1 MDELTAAGIT
11 DPDLRASYEECKR
24 LNALHGKTYYL
35 ATLLLPKA
43 KRPFV
48 HALYGFARY
57 ADEIVD
63 DLASE
68 LSVEEKA
75 EVLSKWGNGVLAD
88 LKKGISQDHVG
99 RALIDTVK
107 RFDIP
112 HEHFE
117 AFLHSMTMDL
127 TVQEYESY
135 EDLLEYVYGSAAV
148 IGLEMVPILGP
159 LHNDAF
165 EAAKKLGIAF
175 QLANFI
181 RDVDEDLD
189 RGRVYLPLKE
199 LGQFGVTR
207 EMLEERVLDLPMR
220 EADVAIRMKE
230 PSQADLIRKRLMGVR
245 MRLYASPDYLAKHG
259 TPERI
264 EDVAQHRLIC
274 QNPTAHQVGAG
285 AMLVAHLMSYEPRS
299 TLKVNNYFGVLQGV
313 LSNLGVGVL
322 PDYLTQDFPNLSR
335 VMPEVESAEVPVF
348 LAYPEELRHSKRVS
362 AFRDFVQEE
371 IISYRK
377 QLKDQAVS

>member
-24 LNALHGKTYYL
+24 LNALHGKTYFL

-68 LSVEEKA
+68 LSIEEKSEA
-75 EVLSKWGNGVLAD
+75 LSKWGNGVLAD
-88 LKKGISQDHVG
+88 LKKGTSDDHVG

-127 TVQEYESY
+127 TVQEYETY

-159 LHNDAF
+159 LHIDAY

-189 RGRVYLPLKE
+189 RGRVYLPIKE
-199 LGQFGVTR
+199 LAQFGVTR
-207 EMLEERVLDLPMR
+207 EMLEERVL
-220 EADVAIRMKE
+220 
-230 PSQADLIRKRLMGVR
+230 
-245 MRLYASPDYLAKHG
+245 
-259 TPERI
+259 TPEIIEALKFQIARVRQLQAEAAPGIAMLEATSRPCIEAASTLYCGIVDEVEKIGYDIFNQRAKTSTARRI
-264 EDVAQHRLIC
+264 RV
-274 QNPTAHQVGAG
+274 AG
-285 AMLVAHLMSYEPRS
+285 APFIKRQLI
-299 TLKVNNYFGVLQGV
+299 
-313 LSNLGVGVL
+313 
-322 PDYLTQDFPNLSR
+322 SR
-335 VMPEVESAEVPVF
+335 
-348 LAYPEELRHSKRVS
+348 
-362 AFRDFVQEE
+362 
-371 IISYRK
+371 
-377 QLKDQAVS
+377 

>member
-1 MDELTAAGIT
+1 VDELTAAGIT
-11 DPDLRASYEECKR
+11 DSDLRASYEECKR
-24 LNALHGKTYYL
+24 LNALHGKTYFL

-68 LSVEEKA
+68 LSIEEKA
-75 EVLSKWGNGVLAD
+75 EALSNWGNGVLAD
-88 LKKGISQDHVG
+88 LKKGTSDDHVG

-127 TVQEYESY
+127 TVQEYETY

-189 RGRVYLPLKE
+189 RGRVYLPIKE
-199 LGQFGVTR
+199 LAQFGVTR
-207 EMLEERVLDLPMR
+207 EMLEERVLTPEIIDALKFQIARVRRLQAEAAPGIAMLEATSRPCIEAASTLYCGIVDEVEKIGYDIFNQRAKTSTARRMR
-220 EADVAIRMKE
+220 VAGAAFM
-230 PSQADLIRKRLMGVR
+230 KRL
-245 MRLYASPDYLAKHG
+245 
-259 TPERI
+259 
-264 EDVAQHRLIC
+264 
-274 QNPTAHQVGAG
+274 
-285 AMLVAHLMSYEPRS
+285 LV
-299 TLKVNNYFGVLQGV
+299 
-313 LSNLGVGVL
+313 
-322 PDYLTQDFPNLSR
+322 SR
-335 VMPEVESAEVPVF
+335 
-348 LAYPEELRHSKRVS
+348 
-362 AFRDFVQEE
+362 
-371 IISYRK
+371 
-377 QLKDQAVS
+377 

>member
-11 DPDLRASYEECKR
+11 DPDLRASYKECKR

-75 EVLSKWGNGVLAD
+75 EVLSNWGNTVLAD
-88 LKKGISQDHVG
+88 LKKGTSQDHVG

-207 EMLEERVLDLPMR
+207 EMLEERVL
-220 EADVAIRMKE
+220 
-230 PSQADLIRKRLMGVR
+230 
-245 MRLYASPDYLAKHG
+245 
-259 TPERI
+259 TPEIVEALKFQIARVRQLQAEAAPGIAMLEASSRPCIEAASTLYCGIVDEVEKIGYDIFNQRAKTSTGRRI
-264 EDVAQHRLIC
+264 RV
-274 QNPTAHQVGAG
+274 AG
-285 AMLVAHLMSYEPRS
+285 AA
-299 TLKVNNYFGVLQGV
+299 FI
-313 LSNLGVGVL
+313 
-322 PDYLTQDFPNLSR
+322 
-335 VMPEVESAEVPVF
+335 
-348 LAYPEELRHSKRVS
+348 KR
-362 AFRDFVQEE
+362 QL
-371 IISYRK
+371 IS
-377 QLKDQAVS
+377 

>member
-11 DPDLRASYEECKR
+11 DSDLRASYEECKR
-24 LNALHGKTYYL
+24 LNALHGKTYFL

-68 LSVEEKA
+68 LSIEEKA
-75 EVLSKWGNGVLAD
+75 QSLSTWGDGVLAD
-88 LKKGISQDHVG
+88 LKKGTSDDHVA

-127 TVQEYESY
+127 TVQEYETY

-189 RGRVYLPLKE
+189 RGRVYLPIKE
-199 LGQFGVTR
+199 LAQFGVSR
-207 EMLEERVLDLPMR
+207 EMLEERVLTPEIV
-220 EADVAIRMKE
+220 EALKFQIARVRQLQSEAAPGIAMLEATSRPCIKAASTLYCGIVDEVEKIGYDIFNQRAKTSTGR
-230 PSQADLIRKRLMGVR
+230 R
-245 MRLYASPDYLAKHG
+245 MR
-259 TPERI
+259 
-264 EDVAQHRLIC
+264 V
-274 QNPTAHQVGAG
+274 AG
-285 AMLVAHLMSYEPRS
+285 AAFM
-299 TLKVNNYFGVLQGV
+299 
-313 LSNLGVGVL
+313 
-322 PDYLTQDFPNLSR
+322 
-335 VMPEVESAEVPVF
+335 
-348 LAYPEELRHSKRVS
+348 KRV
-362 AFRDFVQEE
+362 
-371 IISYRK
+371 
-377 QLKDQAVS
+377 LVSR

>member
-11 DPDLRASYEECKR
+11 DPDLRASYAECKR
-24 LNALHGKTYYL
+24 LNALHGKTYFL

-43 KRPFV
+43 KRPYV

-68 LSVEEKA
+68 LSIEEKA
-75 EVLSKWGNGVLAD
+75 KALSTWGDGVLAD
-88 LKKGISQDHVG
+88 LKRGTSQDHVA

-112 HEHFE
+112 HQHFE

-127 TVQEYESY
+127 TVQEYETY

-165 EAAKKLGIAF
+165 DAAKKLGIAF

-181 RDVDEDLD
+181 RDVAEDLD
-189 RGRVYLPLKE
+189 RGRVYLPIKE
-199 LGQFGVTR
+199 LVHFGVTR
-207 EMLEERVLDLPMR
+207 EMLEERVL
-220 EADVAIRMKE
+220 
-230 PSQADLIRKRLMGVR
+230 
-245 MRLYASPDYLAKHG
+245 
-259 TPERI
+259 TPEIIEALKFQIARVRQLRTEAAPGIAMLEATSRPCIEAASTLYCGIVDEVEKIGYDIFNQRAKTSTTRRI
-264 EDVAQHRLIC
+264 RV
-274 QNPTAHQVGAG
+274 AG
-285 AMLVAHLMSYEPRS
+285 AAFIKRQLI
-299 TLKVNNYFGVLQGV
+299 
-313 LSNLGVGVL
+313 
-322 PDYLTQDFPNLSR
+322 
-335 VMPEVESAEVPVF
+335 
-348 LAYPEELRHSKRVS
+348 LR
-362 AFRDFVQEE
+362 
-371 IISYRK
+371 
-377 QLKDQAVS
+377 

>member
-75 EVLSKWGNGVLAD
+75 EALSTWGNGVLAD
-88 LKKGISQDHVG
+88 LKKGTSNDHVG

-127 TVQEYESY
+127 TVQEYETY

-159 LHNDAF
+159 LHNDAY

-189 RGRVYLPLKE
+189 RGRVYLPIKE
-199 LGQFGVTR
+199 LAQFGVTR
-207 EMLEERVLDLPMR
+207 EMLEERVL
-220 EADVAIRMKE
+220 
-230 PSQADLIRKRLMGVR
+230 
-245 MRLYASPDYLAKHG
+245 
-259 TPERI
+259 TPEII
-264 EDVAQHRLIC
+264 EALKFQIARVRQLQAES
-274 QNPTAHQVGAG
+274 AAG
-285 AMLVAHLMSYEPRS
+285 IAMLEATSRPCIEAAS
-299 TLKVNNYFGVLQGV
+299 TLYCGIV
-313 LSNLGVGVL
+313 
-322 PDYLTQDFPNLSR
+322 D
-335 VMPEVESAEVPVF
+335 EVEKIGYDIFNQRAKTSTARRIRVAGTAF
-348 LAYPEELRHSKRVS
+348 IKRHL
-362 AFRDFVQEE
+362 
-371 IISYRK
+371 ISR
-377 QLKDQAVS
+377 